1 MRGNRDAEGDDAMT
15 ETDTAPAT
23 RDRRS
28 GPARRIARPLA
39 VATALALGLS
49 ALVAS
54 PAEAATVAIAD
65 VQGSGSA
72 TPFAG
77 RVVTVEGVVTADYR
91 GASGYAG
98 IVIQTPGSGGTTDQ
112 TPGASDGIFVYLAS
126 ADPAVAIGDLVRVT
140 GTASERQGQTQLAA
154 TATDLV
160 QGGVG
165 VPAATPLPDT
175 LRGADRESLE
185 SMLVTPT
192 GDYRVGSAHQ
202 LDTFGTLWLSAGAD
216 LPVKA
221 TDVVRPGAEADRI
234 AADNRAR
241 RLLLDDGYNI
251 QLTNAA
257 YPAGATQPYYSA
269 DRVVRNGD
277 VPVFP
282 TTPYVLAYGF
292 DDWRLQPTTPVTSL
306 DAAGRVPTFTSGNP
320 RPASSPEVGGDVRIA
335 GFNVLNYFTTLGER
349 GAATAEEF
357 AKQRAKIVTAIT
369 GLDAQVVTLMEIEN
383 STRFGEP
390 ADTATADL
398 VRGLNDAA
406 GKPVWEYVRTPTALQ
421 STPTDEIQNAIIYR
435 TDAVTPV
442 GQAATQ
448 IDETVWSNARE
459 PIAQSFRGGDRTFT
473 VVANHLKSKS
483 GSGTQPA
490 DGQGFFNADRVAQAE
505 AVARFAGELQAS
517 SGSDLVYLLGDF
529 NAYSEEDPI
538 QVLRDAGFVDLVAA
552 KAPGERTYSFDGEV
566 GSLDHVLATR
576 AGAAAVTGV
585 GVWDINA
592 PEWAAREY
600 GGAATDGSSAF
611 RSSDHDPV
619 KVGLDTIRDASTLV
633 GYADR
638 LLVRSGQAVRY
649 SVKLAAGATA
659 PTGRVQILDRGRAIA
674 TVDVTAADA
683 GRATVTLPKLSRGI
697 HLITASYAGDGQ
709 AKGSSTVWPSI
720 VLVW

>member
-1 MRGNRDAEGDDAMT
+1 MT
-15 ETDTAPAT
+15 ETDTAPAS
-23 RDRRS
+23 RERRS
-28 GPARRIARPLA
+28 GPGRRIARPLA

-65 VQGSGSA
+65 VQGTGSA

-98 IVIQTPGSGGTTDQ
+98 IVIQTPGSGGATDQ

-160 QGGVG
+160 RAGVG

-282 TTPYVLAYGF
+282 AIPYVLAYGF
-292 DDWRLQPTTPVTSL
+292 DDWRLQPTTPLTSL
-306 DAAGRVPTFTSGNP
+306 DAAGRVPAFTSGNP

-349 GAATAEEF
+349 GAATAEELR
-357 AKQRAKIVTAIT
+357 KQRAKIVTAIT

-406 GKPVWEYVRTPTALQ
+406 GKPVWDYVRTPAEVQ

-448 IDETVWSNARE
+448 IDETVWGNARE
-459 PIAQSFRGGDRTFT
+459 PVAQSFRGGDRTFT

-490 DGQGFFNADRVAQAE
+490 DGQGFFNADRVAQAK
-505 AVARFAGELQAS
+505 AVARFAGELEAS
-517 SGSDLVYLLGDF
+517 SGSDPSNSPRRLQRLLGGGP
-529 NAYSEEDPI
+529 DP
-538 QVLRDAGFVDLVAA
+538 G
-552 KAPGERTYSFDGEV
+552 P
-566 GSLDHVLATR
+566 
-576 AGAAAVTGV
+576 
-585 GVWDINA
+585 
-592 PEWAAREY
+592 P
-600 GGAATDGSSAF
+600 
-611 RSSDHDPV
+611 
-619 KVGLDTIRDASTLV
+619 
-633 GYADR
+633 
-638 LLVRSGQAVRY
+638 
-649 SVKLAAGATA
+649 
-659 PTGRVQILDRGRAIA
+659 
-674 TVDVTAADA
+674 
-683 GRATVTLPKLSRGI
+683 
-697 HLITASYAGDGQ
+697 
-709 AKGSSTVWPSI
+709 
-720 VLVW
+720 

>member
-1 MRGNRDAEGDDAMT
+1 MHDT
-15 ETDTAPAT
+15 QTAPGSGSGSAAVTPGRRAT
-23 RDRRS
+23 RVRRV
-28 GPARRIARPLA
+28 ARPLA

-54 PAEAATVAIAD
+54 PAEADTVAIAD
-65 VQGSGSA
+65 VQGTGSA

-98 IVIQTPGSGGTTDQ
+98 IVIQTRGSGGATDA
-112 TPGASDGIFVYLAS
+112 TPGASDGIFVYLAN
-126 ADPAVAIGDLVRVT
+126 ADPAVAIDDLVRVT
-140 GTASERQGQTQLAA
+140 GTASERQGQTQISA

-160 QGGVG
+160 EAGVG
-165 VPAATPLPDT
+165 VPAATRLPDT

-282 TTPYVLAYGF
+282 ATPYVLAYGF
-292 DDWRLQPTTPVTSL
+292 DDWRLQPTTPLTSL
-306 DAAGRVPTFTSGNP
+306 DAAGRVPTFQSANP

-349 GAATAEEF
+349 GAATSEEF
-357 AKQRAKIVTAIT
+357 QRQRAKIVTAIT

-406 GKPVWEYVRTPTALQ
+406 GKPVWDYVRTPAALQ

-435 TDAVTPV
+435 NDAVTPV
-442 GQAATQ
+442 GAAATQ
-448 IDETVWSNARE
+448 IDETVWGNARE

-490 DGQGFFNADRVAQAE
+490 DGQGFFNADRVAQAK
-505 AVARFAGELQAS
+505 AVARFASELQAS
-517 SGSDLVYLLGDF
+517 SGSDLLYLLGDF

-538 QVLRDAGFVDLVAA
+538 QALRDAGFVDLVAA

-619 KVGLDTIRDASTLV
+619 KVGLDTIREASTLV

-638 LLVRSGQAVRY
+638 LLVRSGQPVTY
-649 SVKLAAGATA
+649 SVRLAAGATA

-674 TVDVTAADA
+674 SVDVTADDA

-697 HLITASYAGDGQ
+697 HLITASYAGDDR
-709 AKGSSTVWPSI
+709 AKGSRTVWPSI

>member
-1 MRGNRDAEGDDAMT
+1 MT
-15 ETDTAPAT
+15 ETDTAAASGS
-23 RDRRS
+23 RERRPGS
-28 GPARRIARPLA
+28 ARRVARPLA

-49 ALVAS
+49 ALVAA
-54 PAEAATVAIAD
+54 PAEAVTVSIAD
-65 VQGSGSA
+65 VQGTGSA

-77 RVVTVEGVVTADYR
+77 KAVTVEGVVTADYR

-98 IVIQTPGSGGTTDQ
+98 LVIQTAGSGGPTDA
-112 TPGASDGIFVYLAS
+112 TPGASDAVFVYLGS
-126 ADPAVAIGDLVRVT
+126 QDPAVAIGDLVRVT
-140 GTASERQGQTQLAA
+140 GTASERQGQTQVSA

-160 QGGVG
+160 QAAVG

-202 LDTFGTLWLSAGAD
+202 LETYGTLWLSAGAE

-257 YPAGATQPYYSA
+257 YPAGATQPYYTA

-282 TTPYVLAYGF
+282 STPYVLAFGF
-292 DDWRLQPTTPVTSL
+292 DDWRLQPTTPLTSL
-306 DAAGRVPTFTSGNP
+306 DAAGRVPTFTAGNP

-349 GAATAEEF
+349 GARTAEEF
-357 AKQRAKIVTAIT
+357 QRQRAKIVTAIT

-406 GKPVWEYVRTPTALQ
+406 GKRVWDYVRTPAVLAT
-421 STPTDEIQNAIIYR
+421 TPTDEIQNAIIYR

-442 GQAATQ
+442 GASATQ
-448 IDETVWSNARE
+448 VDETVWGNARE
-459 PIAQSFRGGDRTFT
+459 PIAQSFRGADRTFT

-490 DGQGFFNADRVAQAE
+490 DGQGFFNADRVAQAK
-505 AVARFAGELQAS
+505 AVARFASELQVS
-517 SGSDLVYLLGDF
+517 SGSDLLYLLGDF

-538 QVLRDAGFVDLVAA
+538 QVLRDAGFVDLVPA

-566 GSLDHVLATR
+566 GSLDHVLATG
-576 AGAAAVTGV
+576 AGAARVTGV
-585 GVWDINA
+585 GVWDVNA
-592 PEWAAREY
+592 PEWAEREY

-619 KVGLDTIRDASTLV
+619 KVGLDTIRDPSTLV

-638 LLVRSGQAVRY
+638 LLVRSGQPVRY
-649 SVKLAAGATA
+649 TVKLAAGGATA
-659 PTGRVQILDRGRAIA
+659 PTGRVQVLDRGRAIA
-674 TVDVTAADA
+674 SVDLTAADA
-683 GRATVTLPKLSRGI
+683 GRATVTLPRLSRGI
-697 HLITASYAGDGQ
+697 HLLTASYAGGDE
-709 AKGSSTVWPSI
+709 AKASSSVWPSI